1 MTTYRPEYLEALAL
15 IAKAASATVRAGGN
29 PPVLVGGAAV
39 EFFTGGAITSGDFDI
54 WTGADDLIR
63 RNLLAVGFKDEDR
76 QGHLARGFYHPD
88 LDMGVEL
95 VSGHLFDGRCDRAR
109 LVLAKVGED
118 TIHLPPI
125 EDLIADRMGQYNS
138 SPQKVPAM
146 LEQAAVLYLLADDL
160 DDAYLHRRIQED
172 TAGDFGLPD
181 LKEAAREL
189 SHRHD

>member
-1 MTTYRPEYLEALAL
+1 MTAYRPEYLEALTL
-15 IAKAASATVRAGGN
+15 IARAASATVRAGGS
-29 PPVLVGGAAV
+29 PPILVGGAAV
-39 EFFTGGAITSGDFDI
+39 EFFTGGAITSGDFDL

-109 LVLAKVGED
+109 LVLARIGED

-125 EDLIADRMGQYNS
+125 EDLIADRMGQFNS

-160 DDAYLHRRIQED
+160 DDAYLHKRIQED

>member
-15 IAKAASATVRAGGN
+15 IAKAANATVRAGGN
-29 PPVLVGGAAV
+29 PPILVGGAAV
-39 EFFTGGAITSGDFDI
+39 EFFTGGAITSGDFDL

-109 LVLAKVGED
+109 LVLARIGED
-118 TIHLPPI
+118 IIHLPPI

-160 DDAYLHRRIQED
+160 DEAYLHKRIQED